1 MSKKVVLL
9 LRTKSKRT
17 LKSAMKEQSSID
29 LFYQKALTWTINIIE
44 SEPNSYFSR
53 KMKPNILFDIFV
65 INHDVWLNVF
75 A

>member
-44 SEPNSYFSR
+44 SEPNSYFSC
-53 KMKPNILFDIFV
+53 KMKPNILFDTFV

>member
-29 LFYQKALTWTINIIE
+29 LFYQKALTWTIHIIE

-53 KMKPNILFDIFV
+53 KMKPNILFDTFV
-65 INHDVWLNVF
+65 IYHDVWLNVF